1 MKFSFIKI
9 PRHRVFDHHPIYYD
23 EVKEKQKERERR
35 IKEELGMLSDEEQD
49 KDYAARIRAGFRS
62 GHKIKPHYEVTRS
75 IKRKSN
81 IMLIVILVILML
93 LAQYLV
99 KSGEEWYMQ
108 FFAK

>member
-9 PRHRVFDHHPIYYD
+9 PRHRVFDHQPIYYD
-23 EVKEKQKERERR
+23 EVKERREERERR
-35 IKEELGMLSDEEQD
+35 IKEEMGLDKDDEKD
-49 KDYAARIRAGFRS
+49 RDYAARIRAGFRS

-81 IMLIVILVILML
+81 IRLVIILVVLIL

-99 KSGEEWYMQ
+99 KSGEEWYIQ

>member
-9 PRHRVFDHHPIYYD
+9 PRHRVYDHQPIYYD
-23 EVKEKQKERERR
+23 EVKERQKEREKK
-35 IKEELGMLSDEEQD
+35 IKEELGMQSEDEQD
-49 KDYAARIRAGFRS
+49 RDYAAHIRAGFRS

-93 LAQYLV
+93 LAKYLV

>member
-1 MKFSFIKI
+1 
-9 PRHRVFDHHPIYYD
+9 VYDHQPIYYD
-23 EVKEKQKERERR
+23 EVKERQKEREKK
-35 IKEELGMLSDEEQD
+35 IKEELGMQSEDEQD
-49 KDYAARIRAGFRS
+49 RDYAARIRAGFRS

-93 LAQYLV
+93 LAKYLV